1 VNLVELGLI
10 GVGVVAAVLFGR
22 FLVAAVNTEG
32 DLSESLGRTGMWAGM
47 VLGGLV
53 AASAT
58 GIANFGDIFAG
69 FIGFVGS
76 HPFVVSNLGGIG
88 LGALSL
94 SGTVSLSTSQYV
106 GLALLLVGAV
116 FVVTEVDSA

>member
-1 VNLVELGLI
+1 VNLLELALI
-10 GVGVVAAVLFGR
+10 GVGVVVLVLLGR

-32 DLSESLGRTGMWAGM
+32 DLSESLGRTGVWAGM
-47 VLGGLV
+47 ILGGLV

-58 GIANFGDIFAG
+58 GIANFGDIIG
-69 FIGFVGS
+69 GFVNFVAS
-76 HPFVVSNLGGIG
+76 HPFVASNLGGIS

-116 FVVTEVDSA
+116 FVVTEVDSV